1 MLRLQRRLKRTKGVP
16 YGVTEKIRDAL
27 RKKNRDMLRVK
38 WDEQYLCRVRR
49 IRGDAREKKHVR

>member
-1 MLRLQRRLKRTKGVP
+1 M
-16 YGVTEKIRDAL
+16 TEKIRDAL